1 MIRFSNLL
9 FVAQL
14 LPASEGSCIGFRWS
28 VTDQILKGGERPSSK
43 PLFLSWPAGLRD
55 AQCEAGVGGWR

>member
-43 PLFLSWPAGLRD
+43 PLFLS
-55 AQCEAGVGGWR
+55 